1 MGVMNGRIGRK
12 TGDTVVGNFGEDMV
26 NDNSE
31 RLIELC
37 TQTSLKIWNGSF
49 NHTNI
54 HKYTWEQR
62 TKNLKT
68 IIDYIITKQDS
79 KLKIQDVRAYRG
91 PNCGSDHKLL
101 VAKILFPYTYT
112 TKDKHEEKKENT
124 ATVVDKKRKYNIESL
139 QNESTKFLYQQRL
152 NNKLNQ

>member
-1 MGVMNGRIGRK
+1 M
-12 TGDTVVGNFGEDMV
+12 
-26 NDNSE
+26 
-31 RLIELC
+31 
-37 TQTSLKIWNGSF
+37 
-49 NHTNI
+49 
-54 HKYTWEQR
+54 
-62 TKNLKT
+62 KT
-68 IIDYIITKQDS
+68 IINYIITKQDL